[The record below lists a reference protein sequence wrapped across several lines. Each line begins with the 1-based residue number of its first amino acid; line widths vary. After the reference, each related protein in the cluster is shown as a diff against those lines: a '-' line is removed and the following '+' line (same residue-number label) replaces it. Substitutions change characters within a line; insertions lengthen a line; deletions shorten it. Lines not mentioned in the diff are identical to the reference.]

1 MAGGNVSPRQKMI
14 NMMYLVLTAL
24 LALNVSAEIL
34 KAFHLVEVSLEKSSG
49 NIDTKNKQV
58 MGAIEKYH
66 NDFPNDANA
75 TDIYNKAKKARDISN
90 TSVKYLEDI
99 KETIIKGAD
108 GRKEDSNGDGKVSD
122 EEIVKPDDVENH
134 ANLMINQGKG
144 KEVRDKINKTRDDLF
159 ALLPKDKHAGL
170 KSDLQTEDF
179 MVEGSKQTWESV
191 MFEHSPAAAV
201 VTLLT
206 KMQGDVRNTEAQILD
221 ELRKSITANDFSFDK
236 LEAKVIPTSGTYVTA
251 GGKYTAEIFVAASS
265 SKQEADI
272 KVNGGTIKTD
282 GGIGL
287 YEVTASGEGEKEYT
301 AIITAKKPN
310 GTTETYT
317 VKQKYTV
324 VPPIAVIS
332 ATKMNVVYIGLENP
346 ISVSV
351 PGYAAA
357 EVTPILEPAN
367 GGTLK
372 KDPKS
377 KSGAY
382 ILTVNGSAGKIKI
395 VCSVK
400 DKTSNATKRM
410 GEQEYRVR
418 KVPDP
423 TPSLGTIDKSG
434 AIASAVLRSQ
444 SSVRAPLNGFA
455 FEGISYI
462 PYEYKFAILYKR
474 GGTPFTAEGKSA
486 ALTPPMQAALSKV
499 AKGDKV
505 LIYEIKVKG
514 PDGQRQLPS
523 PLIFDIQ

>member
-49 NIDTKNKQV
+49 NIDTKNKNV
-58 MGAIEKYH
+58 MKSIEKYH
-66 NDFPNDANA
+66 NDFPNDAGA
-75 TDIYNKAKKARDISN
+75 TAIYDKAKKARDIANS
-90 TSVKYLEDI
+90 SVKYLEDI
-99 KETIIKGAD
+99 KQTIIAGAD
-108 GRKEDSNGDGKVSD
+108 GRKEDTNGDGKTED
-122 EEIVKPDDVENH
+122 EEIVKPDDVEMH

-144 KEVRDKINKTRDDLF
+144 KEVRARINKTREDLF
-159 ALLPKDKHAGL
+159 ALLPKEKHAGI
-170 KSDLQTEDF
+170 KTDLTTDDF
-179 MVEGSKQTWESV
+179 KVEGATQTWESV
-191 MFEHSPAAAV
+191 MFEHCPAAAV
-201 VTLLT
+201 VTLMT
-206 KMQGDVRNTEAQILD
+206 KMQGDIRNTEAQILE
-221 ELRKSITANDFSFDK
+221 ELQKSITADNFSFDK

-272 KVNGGTIKTD
+272 KVNGTIIKTE
-282 GGIGL
+282 GGIGK
-287 YEVTASGEGEKEYT
+287 YEVTASGEGEKKYT

-310 GTTETYT
+310 GQTETYT
-317 VKQKYTV
+317 VEQKYTV
-324 VPPIAVIS
+324 VPPLAVIS

-357 EVTPILEPAN
+357 EVTPTVEPA
-367 GGTLK
+367 GAGVLK
-372 KDPKS
+372 KDPK
-377 KSGAY
+377 GGQY
-382 ILTVNGSAGKIKI
+382 ILTVNGSSGKLKI
-395 VCSVK
+395 VCTVK

-418 KVPDP
+418 RVPDP

-434 AIASAVLRSQ
+434 AIAAAVLKSQ
-444 SSVRAPLNGFA
+444 GSVRAPLNGFA

-474 GGTPFTAEGKSA
+474 GGTPFTETGKAS
-486 ALTPPMQAALSKV
+486 ALTPGMQGALGKV
-499 AKGDKV
+499 QKGDKV
-505 LIYEIKVKG
+505 LIYEIRVKG

-523 PLIFDIQ
+523 PLVFDIL